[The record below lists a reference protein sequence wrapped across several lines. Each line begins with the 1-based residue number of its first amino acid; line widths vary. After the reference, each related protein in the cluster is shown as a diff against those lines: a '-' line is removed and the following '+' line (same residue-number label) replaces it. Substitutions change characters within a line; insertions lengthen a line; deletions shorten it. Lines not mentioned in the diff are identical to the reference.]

1 MSRLIEFTDAKEE
14 AIKHRESMFETIMS
28 NYLGGDD
35 KMRIVSTSDV
45 PGGNHS
51 LSLRRRDVVV
61 GDRQL
66 SLIEK
71 MPTIESAAR
80 VALNARELWLYE
92 RYFRGRRLG
101 FLPEF
106 YGSCSEGSL
115 TQMVFEHVSG
125 ARPDLK
131 LPRVSGSVLA
141 ALGEINAISLPEE
154 IPFESWAFT
163 FMDPEWIG
171 KRAASMSKDHDLG
184 DFPRNL
190 PLHDA
195 RYRGLKRGLGHG
207 DLHDGNI
214 LVDDRDRLFLID
226 WTQWGV
232 HPVGSDFGKYMLG
245 AAYRGRAISIREHL
259 RGYADALGVEL
270 DDVIFS
276 ARYTRIGFLLSKG
289 GKPGKPRPHGV
300 TREILHHVARL
311 GAGQ

>member
-1 MSRLIEFTDAKEE
+1 
-14 AIKHRESMFETIMS
+14 
-28 NYLGGDD
+28 
-35 KMRIVSTSDV
+35 MRIVSTSDV

-61 GDRQL
+61 GDRRL

-115 TQMVFEHVSG
+115 TQMVFEHVAG

-131 LPRVSGSVLA
+131 LPRASGSVLA
-141 ALGEINAISLPEE
+141 ALGEINAVSLPEE
-154 IPFESWAFT
+154 IPFESWALT
-163 FMDPEWIG
+163 FMDPERIG

-195 RYRGLKRGLGHG
+195 RYRGPEAWARPRRPSRGKHPRGRPRPGLPDRLVPVGRPSGRLRLRQVHAGRRVPQPG
-207 DLHDGNI
+207 DL
-214 LVDDRDRLFLID
+214 RS
-226 WTQWGV
+226 
-232 HPVGSDFGKYMLG
+232 GSIS
-245 AAYRGRAISIREHL
+245 AATRTRSASSSTTWSSRPATRGSASCLSVPPERQRNRRRRE
-259 RGYADALGVEL
+259 
-270 DDVIFS
+270 
-276 ARYTRIGFLLSKG
+276 
-289 GKPGKPRPHGV
+289 V

>member
-1 MSRLIEFTDAKEE
+1 
-14 AIKHRESMFETIMS
+14 
-28 NYLGGDD
+28 
-35 KMRIVSTSDV
+35 MRIVSTSDV

-61 GDRQL
+61 GDRRL

-115 TQMVFEHVSG
+115 IQMVFEHVAG

-131 LPRVSGSVLA
+131 LPRASGLVLA
-141 ALGEINAISLPEE
+141 ALGEINAVSLPEE
-154 IPFESWAFT
+154 IPFESWALP
-163 FMDPEWIG
+163 FMDPERIR

-214 LVDDRDRLFLID
+214 LVDDRDRVFLID
-226 WTQWGV
+226 WTRWGA

-245 AAYRGRAISIREHL
+245 AAYRGRAISDPGASPRL
-259 RGYADALGVEL
+259 RGR
-270 DDVIFS
+270 S
-276 ARYTRIGFLLSKG
+276 RRRARRRGL
-289 GKPGKPRPHGV
+289 
-300 TREILHHVARL
+300 L
-311 GAGQ
+311 GALHADRLPSVHGRKAGETLAAAGSRARSCIMSQGSAPVSRS

>member
-1 MSRLIEFTDAKEE
+1 
-14 AIKHRESMFETIMS
+14 
-28 NYLGGDD
+28 
-35 KMRIVSTSDV
+35 MRIVSTSDV

-61 GDRQL
+61 GDRRL

-115 TQMVFEHVSG
+115 VQMVFEHVSG
-125 ARPDLK
+125 TRPNLK
-131 LPRVSGSVLA
+131 LPRANGLILA
-141 ALGEINAISLPEE
+141 ALGEINAVSLPAE
-154 IPFESWAFT
+154 IPFESWALP
-163 FMDPEWIG
+163 FMDPERMR
-171 KRAASMSKDHDLG
+171 KRVAAISERHDLG

-190 PLHDA
+190 PLHAA
-195 RYRGLKRGLGHG
+195 RYHGLKRGLSHG
-207 DLHDGNI
+207 DLHKGNI
-214 LVDDRDRLFLID
+214 LIDDHDRVFLID
-226 WTQWGV
+226 WTRWGA

-245 AAYRGRAISIREHL
+245 AAYRGGATSIREHL

-270 DDVIFS
+270 DDVVFS
-276 ARYTRIGFLLSKG
+276 ARYTRIGFLLSF
-289 GKPGKPRPHGV
+289 RADRLNYLRRRAI
-300 TREILHHVARL
+300 TRELLHHIARL